1 MAQDGSYDEF
11 WLSYLHA
18 HSKRLT
24 RLMHYSAV
32 TISIIGFVAALWHSD
47 WRFAAAGIV
56 AGYLTAWAAHFTV
69 QRNEPVKFASFR
81 WAVWSLVSG
90 LRMYV
95 LGLTGQLALELK
107 RVGIGPALVKSR
119 RPHASA
125 RHGVE

>member
-18 HSKRLT
+18 HSKHLT
-24 RLMHYSAV
+24 RLMHYSTV
-32 TISIIGFVAALWHSD
+32 TTGILGFAAALRYAD
-47 WRFAAAGIV
+47 WSFGRAGIV

-69 QRNEPVKFASFR
+69 QHNEPVMFASFR

-95 LGLTGQLALELK
+95 LG
-107 RVGIGPALVKSR
+107 
-119 RPHASA
+119 
-125 RHGVE
+125 